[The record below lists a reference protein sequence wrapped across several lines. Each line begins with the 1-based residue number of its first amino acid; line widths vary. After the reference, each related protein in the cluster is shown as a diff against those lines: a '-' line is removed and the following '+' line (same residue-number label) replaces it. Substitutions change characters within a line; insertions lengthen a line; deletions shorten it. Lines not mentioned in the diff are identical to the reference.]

1 MALLRKILLS
11 RDSTIPAEAISSMVH
26 LLMGKFGTIGAA
38 VASTATEAFYDNS
51 YVDEIKQSGFLKELW
66 K

>member
-1 MALLRKILLS
+1 MAR
-11 RDSTIPAEAISSMVH
+11 
-26 LLMGKFGTIGAA
+26 LMGEFGIVDRAA
-38 VASTATEAFYDNS
+38 VANTPTESFYDNS

>member
-1 MALLRKILLS
+1 MAR
-11 RDSTIPAEAISSMVH
+11 
-26 LLMGKFGTIGAA
+26 LMGEFGIVDRAA
-38 VASTATEAFYDNS
+38 IANTTTEAFYDNS

>member
-1 MALLRKILLS
+1 LVA
-11 RDSTIPAEAISSMVH
+11 
-26 LLMGKFGTIGAA
+26 GTP
-38 VASTATEAFYDNS
+38 TEAFYDNS

>member
-1 MALLRKILLS
+1 
-11 RDSTIPAEAISSMVH
+11 
-26 LLMGKFGTIGAA
+26 MGKFGTIGAA